1 MHAAVVRGLRSDGD
15 DGGVAG
21 NKDSVKSDILGAHGS
36 DCGIP
41 TVEVVTV
48 DRRILRSYDLL
59 ADLRGNSLIE
69 LTVDIEVSGVG
80 HELES
85 FDCVVDSC
93 SCCIDISLL
102 GILLIGNVYGKSCIE
117 SRSGLCCVGL
127 VIVRLS
133 LLRLSALTA
142 ASYAV

>member
-48 DRRILRSYDLL
+48 DNRICGSCDLL
-59 ADLRGNSLIE
+59 ADLRCNSLIE
-69 LTVDIEVSGVG
+69 LAVDIEVSGVG

-85 FDCVVDSC
+85 CDCVVDSSGC
-93 SCCIDISLL
+93 RIDISLL
-102 GILLIGNVYGKSCIE
+102 GILLTGNIGCKSCHSPPQPSSPE
-117 SRSGLCCVGL
+117 RP
-127 VIVRLS
+127 
-133 LLRLSALTA
+133 
-142 ASYAV
+142 